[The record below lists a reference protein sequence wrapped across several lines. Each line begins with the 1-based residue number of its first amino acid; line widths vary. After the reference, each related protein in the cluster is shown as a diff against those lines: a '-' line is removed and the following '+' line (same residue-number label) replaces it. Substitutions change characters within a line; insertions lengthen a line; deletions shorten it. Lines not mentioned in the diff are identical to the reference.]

1 MTRSESGLVAA
12 AQRHTGRD
20 SCFLKKTRYRHVRF
34 LVDLIKSW
42 IAEYECPLAI
52 FS

>member
-1 MTRSESGLVAA
+1 MTRSESGP
-12 AQRHTGRD
+12 RHTGI
-20 SCFLKKTRYRHVRF
+20 CVFLKNTRCRHVRF